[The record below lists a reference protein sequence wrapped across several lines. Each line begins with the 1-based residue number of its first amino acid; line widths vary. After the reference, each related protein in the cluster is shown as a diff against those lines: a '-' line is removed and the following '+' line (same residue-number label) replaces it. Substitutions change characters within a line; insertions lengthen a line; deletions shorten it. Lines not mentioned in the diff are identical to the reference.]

1 MNQNFYFVFY
11 EQFLSSKL
19 QHRPW
24 VIEKIDVKD
33 FFLLHTTLNFQDFK
47 KSIIAFIIKWK

>member
-47 KSIIAFIIKWK
+47 KSIIAFIIK